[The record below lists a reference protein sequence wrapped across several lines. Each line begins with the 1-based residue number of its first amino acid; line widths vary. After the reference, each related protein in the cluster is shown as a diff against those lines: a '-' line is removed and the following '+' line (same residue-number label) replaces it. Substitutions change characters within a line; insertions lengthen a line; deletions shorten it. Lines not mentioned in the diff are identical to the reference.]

1 MTKLREK
8 DDFDITLI
16 EERYIVLE
24 NMLDLEKNDLI
35 TQNRE
40 LINQVKILND
50 SDPNNMDNE
59 AMDINKNLQKEIQN
73 LKDENKLL
81 QNKLKDKENQ
91 ILQFQKQM
99 ETFKILQQENQSL
112 KANIKENNQ
121 NFQVIINELT
131 AKSSQ
136 LSEELLESR
145 RRTSLLRSIP
155 KFKKEDVKMKVDN
168 TMMSAEVEKF
178 QKENDNLKSEIE
190 HLKEENQKLV
200 TEISLQ
206 KAQIANDT
214 FTKDSEINKYKSLT
228 KKYKTMLEEK
238 GLLKNK

>member
-35 TQNRE
+35 AQNRE
-40 LINQVKILND
+40 LINQVRILND
-50 SDPNNMDNE
+50 NDNPTDKE
-59 AMDINKNLQKEIQN
+59 SIDVISNLKSEIQN

-91 ILQFQKQM
+91 IIQFQKQL
-99 ETFKILQQENQSL
+99 ETLKILQQETQSL
-112 KANIKENNQ
+112 KQNIKENNQ
-121 NFQVIINELT
+121 NFKKIIDELT

-145 RRTSLLRSIP
+145 KRTSLLRSLP
-155 KFKKEDVKMKVDN
+155 KFNKEDVKMKVDN
-168 TMMSAEVEKF
+168 TMMSAEVEKY
-178 QKENDNLKSEIE
+178 QKENENLKNEIE
-190 HLKEENQKLV
+190 HLREENQKLV
-200 TEISLQ
+200 NEISLQ

-214 FTKDSEINKYKSLT
+214 FTKDSEISKYKSLT
-228 KKYKTMLEEK
+228 KKYKTMLEEN
-238 GLLKNK
+238 GLLKK